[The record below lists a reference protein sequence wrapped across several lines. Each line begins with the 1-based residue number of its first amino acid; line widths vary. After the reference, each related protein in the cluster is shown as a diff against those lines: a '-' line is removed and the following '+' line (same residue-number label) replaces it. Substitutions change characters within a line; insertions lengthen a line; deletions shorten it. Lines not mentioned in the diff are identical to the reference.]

1 MKNKDAAPVSQH
13 EIFVNQFQLDPIEI
27 TCYFI
32 NHNNTFR
39 SSIS

>member
-1 MKNKDAAPVSQH
+1 MKNEDATPVSKH
-13 EIFVNQFQLDPIEI
+13 EFLGIEFQLDPIEI

-32 NHNNTFR
+32 NHNNTLC